1 MILLAF
7 ANIIVFNIKVYLFL
21 SAEDRYLC
29 DSLAYINRCLTVNS
43 SREVWRFDIISV
55 DYHGVGTGP
64 GGIPAHIQLCASGAG
79 TVVV

>member
-7 ANIIVFNIKVYLFL
+7 ANIIVFNIIVCSFL
-21 SAEDRYLC
+21 SAEDSNLFN
-29 DSLAYINRCLTVNS
+29 SVAYIKRCLTVDS